1 MNPGVYTAIVTP
13 FTDQGQLN
21 EEGLKENIRFQ
32 MTNGIDGI
40 VALGT
45 TGEAP
50 TLNPKEKEQVIRIAR
65 EECKTTFLV
74 GTGNYSTG
82 RTIEETQQAFEL
94 GADIALVVTPY
105 YNRPTQEGLF
115 RHYTALAKEVRKP
128 ILIYNVQSRTGQN
141 LTTETLQRLAE
152 IPEIIGVKDASGSL
166 VQMMDVIEQIIP
178 IRPDFKIFS
187 GDDNLTLPL
196 MAIGGHGVISVVSN
210 LLPKEIK
217 ELVSYALQNNYGSA
231 RECHYRLL
239 PLFKGA
245 FIETN
250 PMPIKTMMTLSDLA
264 AGPCRLPLC
273 ALTDENRKKIQ
284 TLLEAELI
292 TSHG

>member
-1 MNPGVYTAIVTP
+1 MNPGVYTAIITP
-13 FTDQGQLN
+13 FTDQGNLD

-32 MTNGIDGI
+32 MANGIDGI

-50 TLNPKEKEQVIRIAR
+50 TLNAKEKEQVIRIAR
-65 EECKTTFLV
+65 QECRKTFLV
-74 GTGNYSTG
+74 GTGNYSTD
-82 RTIEETQQAFEL
+82 RTIEETQKAFDL

-105 YNRPTQEGLF
+105 YNRPTQDGLF
-115 RHYTALAKEVRKP
+115 RHYAALAKEVKKP
-128 ILIYNVQSRTGQN
+128 ILIYNIQSRTGQN

-152 IPEIIGVKDASGSL
+152 IPEIIGVKEASGSL
-166 VQMMDVIEQIIP
+166 IQMMDIIEQILP

-196 MAIGGHGVISVVSN
+196 MAVGGHGVISVLSN
-210 LLPKEIK
+210 LIPGEIK
-217 ELVSYALQNNYGSA
+217 ELVSYTLQNNYPAA

-239 PLFKGA
+239 PLIKGA
-245 FIETN
+245 FLETN
-250 PMPIKTMMTLSDLA
+250 PMPIKAMMSLADLP

-273 ALTDENRKKIQ
+273 PLTDENRKKIEK
-284 TLLEAELI
+284 LIGAELLL
-292 TSHG
+292 SHG